1 MVQVMPISLFLMILM
16 SLACGIEVTESAN
29 PSGLTPTET
38 VFACGGVLLAL
49 TLLIHSLGVIA
60 KSSVTQNRMSVEDA
74 GVLLARRLEKCH
86 WLAVG
91 MVVLCLEGLGL
102 SSVLVSPPWI
112 ANSLAMKSLALLFP
126 GMSLFLFSV
135 LTNEKFSIAGER
147 KRVSRTGI
155 LRLVLPKLSFISAI
169 SILPIVLLLGLID
182 VVQMLPIEPTY
193 RSAATALIVILFI
206 VSALPWLVSQS
217 IGHSTLSGKKKKW
230 IDELTER
237 AGLGNTPVKIW
248 RTNHRNM
255 NAMAIGFI
263 SPFRTLF
270 LSDQL
275 VAELPSKQLAMVLL
289 HEASHLKRQHLPIR
303 LLCTIPIW
311 VTAAAFSP
319 WLEQHQGIASLTT
332 VMCVVLT
339 LIVLR
344 WVAHQTEY
352 DADAEACRLAV
363 RISRELDGVPQT
375 LSESSRELSRALLKV
390 SQQRSIARKSTWMHP
405 SVLTRIQNMRSHP
418 HPEAQE
424 RGLVAEAATRMQAEL
439 TSAAC

>member
-102 SSVLVSPPWI
+102 ASVLVSPPWI
-112 ANSLAMKSLALLFP
+112 TNSLAMKSLALLFP

-182 VVQMLPIEPTY
+182 VVQMIPIEPTY

-217 IGHSTLSGKKKKW
+217 IGHSTLSGSKKQW
-230 IDELTER
+230 IDELTKR
-237 AGLGNTPVKIW
+237 AGLGNTTVKIW

-255 NAMAIGFI
+255 HAMAIGFN
-263 SPFRTLF
+263 SPYRTLF
-270 LSDQL
+270 LSDQ
-275 VAELPSKQLAMVLL
+275 
-289 HEASHLKRQHLPIR
+289 
-303 LLCTIPIW
+303 
-311 VTAAAFSP
+311 
-319 WLEQHQGIASLTT
+319 
-332 VMCVVLT
+332 
-339 LIVLR
+339 
-344 WVAHQTEY
+344 
-352 DADAEACRLAV
+352 
-363 RISRELDGVPQT
+363 
-375 LSESSRELSRALLKV
+375 
-390 SQQRSIARKSTWMHP
+390 
-405 SVLTRIQNMRSHP
+405 
-418 HPEAQE
+418 
-424 RGLVAEAATRMQAEL
+424 
-439 TSAAC
+439 